1 VQPAPLAL
9 RLAFAL
15 LGVGLLL
22 VKHWYRGSL
31 TDVVQSYGG
40 NVTVSFA
47 VYFIVAIAASRH
59 GFGRIGAAAAA
70 LLAVQAF
77 ELTDGFGF
85 MTNVFDPVDLLAN
98 LVGIAAALAVDLVVT
113 RRSGQKTS

>member
-1 VQPAPLAL
+1 MHPAPLAL

-22 VKHWYRGSL
+22 AKHWYRGSL

-59 GFGRIGAAAAA
+59 GFSRIATAAAA

-85 MTNVFDPVDLLAN
+85 MTNVFDPADLLAN
-98 LVGIAAALAVDLVVT
+98 VVGIAAALAVDLAVI
-113 RRSGQKTS
+113 RRTSETS